1 MTFVQDFAGKTV
13 LVTGGG
19 GVIGSTAARM
29 FLERGANVVLA
40 DIDGQTLESKASMFG
55 VGDRLAIVAGN
66 LSDETAAKGAVD
78 LALRTF
84 GRIDV
89 VFNNA
94 GISGIVAPVHLLEAS
109 DWDAI
114 VNANLRSMFLVL
126 KFAAAA
132 MVKLQIAGKIVNMGS
147 SMAGWDV
154 LSGGA
159 GYAATKSAVVGLTK
173 VAALDLARYGIRVNA
188 VCPGVIETTLG
199 VPGMRGDEDIKS
211 AVEHFAERIPLRR
224 IGQPEDVAEIVLFL
238 ASDGAR
244 HVSGAAWLVD
254 GGQTLQSFSNAPT
267 KGVYPKRIRSM
278 DE

>member
-1 MTFVQDFAGKTV
+1 MALLQDFADKTV

-19 GVIGSTAARM
+19 GVIGSTAAGM
-29 FLERGANVVLA
+29 FLARGANVVLA
-40 DIDGQTLESKASMFG
+40 DLDGQKLESMAATLAA
-55 VGDRLAIVAGN
+55 GDRLAIAAGD
-66 LSDETAAKGAVD
+66 LSDEAAAKAAVD
-78 LALRTF
+78 RALQTF
-84 GRIDV
+84 GKIDI

-94 GISGIVAPVHLLEAS
+94 GISGVVSPIHLLEAR

-132 MVKLQIAGKIVNMGS
+132 MVDRRIAGRIVNMGS

-159 GYAATKSAVVGLTK
+159 GYAATKSAVVGLTR

-199 VPGMRGDEDIKS
+199 VPGMRSDGNS
-211 AVEHFAERIPLRR
+211 AVQHFAERIPLRR

-238 ASDGAR
+238 ASDAAR
-244 HVSGAAWLVD
+244 HVNGAAWLID
-254 GGQTLQSFSNAPT
+254 GGQTLQSFSNAPAE
-267 KGVYPKRIRSM
+267 GVYPERVGPV
-278 DE
+278 D